1 MKRLYLFLF
10 MTLAFTGFACSPF
23 IVPGQSEPVPAE
35 PVVETQPA
43 VVSEPTNPP
52 SPTETAVPSPAFE
65 AATYQDE
72 TAGFEFD
79 YPTGWAF
86 DAGGAQSRGSYVQ
99 FYSWDWKPGDPID
112 PLPAGG
118 TILSVT
124 VQLWDPQND
133 LEAFI
138 DQRKLAWDASGISI
152 LSEGRVILSGERPA
166 AQFTVQGVDGA
177 QAFFLLTT
185 NGDNYLVLSG
195 SGDLGL
201 LADIA
206 HTVRPI
212 Q

>member
-1 MKRLYLFLF
+1 
-10 MTLAFTGFACSPF
+10 
-23 IVPGQSEPVPAE
+23 
-35 PVVETQPA
+35 
-43 VVSEPTNPP
+43 
-52 SPTETAVPSPAFE
+52 
-65 AATYQDE
+65 
-72 TAGFEFD
+72 
-79 YPTGWAF
+79 
-86 DAGGAQSRGSYVQ
+86 VQ

-118 TILSVT
+118 MILSVT